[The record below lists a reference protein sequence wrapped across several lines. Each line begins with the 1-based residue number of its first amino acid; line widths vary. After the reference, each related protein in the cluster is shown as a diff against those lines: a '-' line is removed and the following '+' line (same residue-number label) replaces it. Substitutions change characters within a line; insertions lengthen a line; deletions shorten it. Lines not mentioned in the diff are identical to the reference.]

1 MIIGM
6 IYIIVSVIVCL
17 NYVKKYKKERYNHP
31 VLLAVL
37 STLAITAL
45 CVAILTM
52 FIAALPF
59 IATILVVFFIL
70 LLIAGTIYGLF
81 HMLYDFM
88 KRTL

>member
-6 IYIIVSVIVCL
+6 IFIIVSVIVCL

>member
-1 MIIGM
+1 MIIGI

-45 CVAILTM
+45 CVGILTM
-52 FIAALPF
+52 FIAALPL
-59 IATILVVFFIL
+59 IGTILIVFFAL